1 MIKKADISNLIT
13 VTELMKM
20 LWEEHD
26 NDELL
31 SENEKL
37 LKSNSDAVFL
47 YFEESGKI
55 KDHAVGFAQCSLRY
69 EYVEGTK
76 SSPVGYL
83 EGIFVSKS
91 YRKRKIASSL
101 LTECEKW
108 AKSMGCTEFASD
120 CEITNNTSFSWHL
133 NAGFEEVNR
142 IICFKKSI

>member
-1 MIKKADISNLIT
+1 MIKKADTSNLIT

-20 LWEEHD
+20 LWEEHN

-83 EGIFVSKS
+83 EGIFVLKP

-120 CEITNNTSFSWHL
+120 CEMTNDVSFEFHL
-133 NAGFEEVNR
+133 KLGFTEANR
-142 IICFKKSI
+142 IICFKKNI

>member
-1 MIKKADISNLIT
+1 MGDIQMIKKADISNLIT

-83 EGIFVSKS
+83 EGIFV
-91 YRKRKIASSL
+91 
-101 LTECEKW
+101 
-108 AKSMGCTEFASD
+108 
-120 CEITNNTSFSWHL
+120 
-133 NAGFEEVNR
+133 
-142 IICFKKSI
+142 